1 MMRHEPSITVFHL
14 VAGGKGDRVTARISP
29 EDRSNAARRAP
40 LDAGVPGP
48 NLRIPASVGDRW

>member
-1 MMRHEPSITVFHL
+1 MAAATGLRGV
-14 VAGGKGDRVTARISP
+14 VTFIHFISK
-29 EDRSNAARRAP
+29 DRSNAARRAP